1 MASKSLG
8 TLTLD
13 LVAKTGGFVAG
24 MSKAEKATEKWRKKV
39 TADAAAAGKFIGTAL
54 AAATVAAAAGL
65 VVLVKR
71 SIEAIDAQSEMARRL
86 KTSYESLTTLARAG
100 DMAGVSMQQIEVA
113 SRSLDVNLGKAAQG
127 AIAQA
132 DALAK
137 LGLSAEELSKLP
149 LDEKLLKINQ
159 ALKENVSE
167 TERAAVAADLYGSRA
182 QAAIQQLSPDVIAEA
197 ARQMEIFGLNLSQIE
212 AEKVEQAADAMGV
225 FGLLIDGIGTQLT
238 VELAPA
244 LSAVGQAFLDSAE
257 EAGGLGTVVQ
267 ETTRDSIR
275 ALAFL
280 IDAADG
286 VGVAFRTAARSIG
299 LVGSIV
305 VENLAKAGATAAKI
319 AKYTPQGAVFN
330 FATGGLDKTR
340 QQLEE
345 ISGLARAAGN
355 DFVDLVTADIQA
367 PLAGA
372 ELLTFYDK
380 AQEKG
385 QAAAAASVNSA
396 EGQKVYAGTLKN
408 TSKALSEVAQKQDDA
423 IANQIKSLQFQ
434 AETVGKTA
442 DEIKLLELANDG
454 ASESQLDLAKAALS
468 TVDAYEKNT
477 KAQEDYQSLIK
488 DLRTDEEKLNDQLNE
503 RLAVLTAI
511 SNVPAAEQEQTKSR
525 IAAAAFSDSPD
536 YQGLAPEVGGAL
548 GESFK
553 IADAQA
559 ELEAW
564 YATQLAMLEE
574 YRTEHAELNTQWNEQ
589 EQALAQ
595 EHADKLSEIDR
606 ARSLVAYGAL
616 EETFGALSGL
626 ARQFAGEQSD
636 AYKVLFAAEKAAA
649 IARSIVAIQTAL
661 AQASAS
667 APFPANLAAMAT
679 VAAQTAS
686 IVATISSVAIQGQA
700 HDGLM
705 SVPKTGTYLLEKG
718 ERVTTANTS
727 AKLDKTLEE
736 TKKNRAQSAPNL
748 RVVNAFDRDEVVG
761 GYMGSSSGEKV
772 IMNVVRRNR
781 RTIQSLSSGG
791 A

>member
-24 MSKAEKATEKWRKKV
+24 MTKAEKATEKWRKKV

-71 SIEAIDAQSEMARRL
+71 SIDAIDAQSEMAKRL

-100 DMAGVSMQQIEVA
+100 DMAGVSMGQIEVA

-127 AIAQA
+127 AEKQAQ
-132 DALAK
+132 ALAK

-149 LDEKLLKINQ
+149 LDQKLLVINK
-159 ALKENVSE
+159 ALIDNVSS
-167 TERAAVAADLYGSRA
+167 TERAAVASQLFGSRA
-182 QAAIQQLSPDVIAEA
+182 QAAIQQLNPDVIAEA

-238 VELAPA
+238 VELAPV
-244 LSAVGQAFLDSAE
+244 LSAIGQAFLNTAE
-257 EAGGLGTVVQ
+257 EAGGLGTAVQ
-267 ETTRDSIR
+267 DSTRDAVR
-275 ALAFL
+275 ALAFMV
-280 IDAADG
+280 DVVDG
-286 VGVAFRTAARSIG
+286 VRVAFKITADA
-299 LVGSIV
+299 IV
-305 VENLAKAGATAAKI
+305 TYFSKTFSFI
-319 AKYTPQGAVFN
+319 AQGAAIALNVQKYLPLGAIYN
-330 FATGGLDKTR
+330 AATGDID
-340 QQLEE
+340 E
-345 ISGLARAAGN
+345 ARAALKK
-355 DFVDLVTADIQA
+355 FADLQDGVAREAAKNTTSLLET
-367 PLAGA
+367 PL
-372 ELLTFYDK
+372 
-380 AQEKG
+380 KG
-385 QAAAAASVNSA
+385 QALIDFYERAQKAGEKAAKAAAAIGGGIDPPASDPAAAAAA
-396 EGQKVYAGTLKN
+396 
-408 TSKALSEVAQKQDDA
+408 KAAADAAQKQAEA
-423 IANQIKSLQFQ
+423 ITNQIKALQFQ
-434 AETVGKTA
+434 AETVGKTK

-477 KAQEDYQSLIK
+477 KAQEDYQNLIK

-503 RLAVLTAI
+503 RLSVLTAI
-511 SNVPAAEQEQTKSR
+511 SNVPAAEQEQVKSR
-525 IAAAAFSDSPD
+525 IAAAAFAESPD

-553 IADAQA
+553 LEDAQK
-559 ELEAW
+559 ELEDW
-564 YATQLAMLEE
+564 YANQLTMLEQ

-595 EHADKLSEIDR
+595 EHADKLAEIDQAR
-606 ARSLVAYGAL
+606 ALVAYNAL

-686 IVATISSVAIQGQA
+686 IVATISSVAIGQA

-727 AKLDKTLEE
+727 AKLDRTLEE
-736 TKKNRAQSAPNL
+736 TKKNQTKSATNL
-748 RVVNAFDRDEVVG
+748 RIVNAFDTAVIGD
-761 GYMGSSSGEKV
+761 YLGSAAGEQV
-772 IMNVVRRNR
+772 IMNSVKRNQ
-781 RTIQSLSSGG
+781 RTIQSLSR
-791 A
+791 